1 MHASEERIAHGAT
14 HEEAL
19 VAGVDEAA
27 RELLHRRGRIEQS
40 LEALGNGGHGAILA
54 VRRRTPRIHLV
65 VSTEH
70 GILSAT
76 VAAVGMRCSRVG
88 CSGHA
93 VASFCFDGRAALV
106 WLDPL
111 DPERGMGAGVLCAR
125 HADTLTPPRGWHLQ
139 DRRTGTPRL
148 WADRPAV
155 VVATATA
162 PPSPEPVLGD
172 ERVAARTFAPHTDPL
187 PFDEPAPVSS
197 PPAPA
202 DVVDLLDART
212 PLLARAFA
220 AAGSGPEPQPSDTS
234 QFRARGRPLRRRAKR
249 IAPPPNRCGDEVSA
263 ASRVARQERASAA
276 QVPCAAAS
284 DE

>member
-1 MHASEERIAHGAT
+1 
-14 HEEAL
+14 
-19 VAGVDEAA
+19 
-27 RELLHRRGRIEQS
+27 
-40 LEALGNGGHGAILA
+40 
-54 VRRRTPRIHLV
+54 
-65 VSTEH
+65 VSTGL

-76 VAAVGMRCSRVG
+76 VAAVGMGCSRVG

-155 VVATATA
+155 AVATAA
-162 PPSPEPVLGD
+162 AKPSPAPVL
-172 ERVAARTFAPHTDPL
+172 EHQQAAARVCAPHTDPL
-187 PFDEPAPVSS
+187 PFDEPAVARAQA
-197 PPAPA
+197 PPS
-202 DVVDLLDART
+202 DLDDLLDAHT

-220 AAGSGPEPQPSDTS
+220 AAGSGPERQPSDT
-234 QFRARGRPLRRRAKR
+234 
-249 IAPPPNRCGDEVSA
+249 
-263 ASRVARQERASAA
+263 
-276 QVPCAAAS
+276 
-284 DE
+284 